1 MSCRQISAQKNG
13 ELMDSEDIIK
23 NFTPKQKQA
32 MDQFIDFMLKRM
44 EEIDEQ
50 ETKSAEAKKVEE
62 K

>member
-1 MSCRQISAQKNG
+1 MSCRQISTQKNG

-50 ETKSAEAKKVEE
+50 EAKSAEAKKVEE

>member
-1 MSCRQISAQKNG
+1 MSCRQISTQKG

>member
-1 MSCRQISAQKNG
+1 
-13 ELMDSEDIIK
+13 MDSEDIIK
-23 NFTPKQKQA
+23 DFTPKQKQA

-44 EEIDEQ
+44 EEIEEQ